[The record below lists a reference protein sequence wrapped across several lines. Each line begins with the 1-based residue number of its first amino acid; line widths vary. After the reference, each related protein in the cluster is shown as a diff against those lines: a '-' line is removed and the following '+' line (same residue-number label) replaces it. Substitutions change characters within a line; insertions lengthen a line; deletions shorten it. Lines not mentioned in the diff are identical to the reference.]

1 MQTEQAD
8 ARLSFFEL
16 AASGDVMK
24 RLEAWALELF
34 ATIDKEP
41 GVECQRL
48 ALLRNNIEN
57 IGVDFALEN
66 ATQVELPLGKMVL
79 AILISVDFG

>member
-24 RLEAWALELF
+24 LS
-34 ATIDKEP
+34 
-41 GVECQRL
+41 
-48 ALLRNNIEN
+48 
-57 IGVDFALEN
+57 
-66 ATQVELPLGKMVL
+66 
-79 AILISVDFG
+79 LIHI